1 MALERQCTILIPN
14 ESSAVDKDDS
24 GDFLKD
30 MEQNDGSVKKSAVKR
45 LIRNR
50 FYLRAQCSLKLSHS
64 LFEQHQWRQQQRGS
78 DASHPLLC
86 AFRRPRAQKTCVR
99 TLP

>member
-14 ESSAVDKDDS
+14 ESSAADKDDS

-30 MEQNDGSVKKSAVKR
+30 MELNDGAVKKAAVKQ

-50 FYLRAQCSLKLSHS
+50 
-64 LFEQHQWRQQQRGS
+64 
-78 DASHPLLC
+78 
-86 AFRRPRAQKTCVR
+86 
-99 TLP
+99 

>member
-14 ESSAVDKDDS
+14 ESSAADKEDS

-30 MEQNDGSVKKSAVKR
+30 MEQNDGAVKKAAVKR

-50 FYLRAQCSLKLSHS
+50 CAARARDTAWKS
-64 LFEQHQWRQQQRGS
+64 
-78 DASHPLLC
+78 
-86 AFRRPRAQKTCVR
+86 
-99 TLP
+99 

>member
-14 ESSAVDKDDS
+14 ESSAADKEDS

-30 MEQNDGSVKKSAVKR
+30 MEQNDGAVKKAAVKR

-50 FYLRAQCSLKLSHS
+50 
-64 LFEQHQWRQQQRGS
+64 
-78 DASHPLLC
+78 C
-86 AFRRPRAQKTCVR
+86 ARHARNVVCKS
-99 TLP
+99 

>member
-14 ESSAVDKDDS
+14 ESSAADKDDS

-30 MEQNDGSVKKSAVKR
+30 MEQNDGAVKKSAVKR

-50 FYLRAQCSLKLSHS
+50 LKPFCGCYFSFCESSRSL
-64 LFEQHQWRQQQRGS
+64 
-78 DASHPLLC
+78 
-86 AFRRPRAQKTCVR
+86 
-99 TLP
+99 